1 MHQQPQGPT
10 TIFKIRQILNL
21 LFIILGIVG
30 AAVNAYGQWLIHD
43 ERTKMMGI
51 VIVIIAMAIKMAEC
65 VLRYMK

>member
-21 LFIILGIVG
+21 LFIIIGIIG
-30 AAVNAYGQWLIHD
+30 AGVNAYGQWFTHD

>member
-1 MHQQPQGPT
+1 MHQQPQGHT

-21 LFIILGIVG
+21 LFIVISIIG
-30 AAVNAYGQWLIHD
+30 AGVNAYGQWFIHD

>member
-21 LFIILGIVG
+21 LFIITGIIG
-30 AAVNAYGQWLIHD
+30 AAINAYGQWFAHD
-43 ERTKMMGI
+43 ERIKMMGI

>member
-30 AAVNAYGQWLIHD
+30 AAVNAYGQWFIHD

>member
-21 LFIILGIVG
+21 LFIITGIIG
-30 AAVNAYGQWLIHD
+30 AAVNAYGQWYLHD

-51 VIVIIAMAIKMAEC
+51 VIVIIAMAMKMAEC

>member
-1 MHQQPQGPT
+1 MHSKQEGPT

-21 LFIILGIVG
+21 LFIVFGIIG
-30 AAVNAYGQWLIHD
+30 AAVNAYGQWFIHD

>member
-10 TIFKIRQILNL
+10 TIFKIRQMLNL
-21 LFIILGIVG
+21 LFIFFGIVG
-30 AAVNAYGQWLIHD
+30 AAVNAYGQWFIHD

>member
-21 LFIILGIVG
+21 LFIIIGIIG
-30 AAVNAYGQWLIHD
+30 AGVNAYGQWGAHD
-43 ERTKMMGI
+43 ERIKMMGI

>member
-1 MHQQPQGPT
+1 MHQQPQDPT

-21 LFIILGIVG
+21 LFIVIGIIG
-30 AAVNAYGQWLIHD
+30 ACVNAYGQWYAHD
-43 ERTKMMGI
+43 ERIKMMGI

>member
-1 MHQQPQGPT
+1 MHQQPQGHT

-21 LFIILGIVG
+21 LFIVIGIIG
-30 AAVNAYGQWLIHD
+30 AGVNSYGQWFIHD

>member
-1 MHQQPQGPT
+1 MHQQPQNPT

-21 LFIILGIVG
+21 LFIIIGIIG
-30 AAVNAYGQWLIHD
+30 ACVNAYGQWFIHD